1 MCKVHG
7 ATAPLMGMSPAGAS
21 KVQGILQ
28 EIARQLEAAAEAKII
43 SIESNGLGPQAVANS
58 IADMHNGDEIV
69 IAAPS
74 VRVRFSMVSIC
85 SRCAML
91 VCDWSGCARGSCRG
105 TSRMHSTHVACQ
117 ALREVHIIEL
127 HTLDGTDSFTRT
139 GLLKASPHAPAAL
152 ADDSLPRK
160 RSPCGSTLRSRPPVT
175 CALLGHGPL

>member
-74 VRVRFSMVSIC
+74 VRVRFSMVSTC
-85 SRCAML
+85 SRCDYLSVLDSDML
-91 VCDWSGCARGSCRG
+91 VCDWSGCARGACPFLPWHITHELNWRCVSGFARGAHHRAAHRGRNGQLYARG
-105 TSRMHSTHVACQ
+105 TS
-117 ALREVHIIEL
+117 E
-127 HTLDGTDSFTRT
+127 G
-139 GLLKASPHAPAAL
+139 KP
-152 ADDSLPRK
+152 
-160 RSPCGSTLRSRPPVT
+160 PCPGGAR
-175 CALLGHGPL
+175 